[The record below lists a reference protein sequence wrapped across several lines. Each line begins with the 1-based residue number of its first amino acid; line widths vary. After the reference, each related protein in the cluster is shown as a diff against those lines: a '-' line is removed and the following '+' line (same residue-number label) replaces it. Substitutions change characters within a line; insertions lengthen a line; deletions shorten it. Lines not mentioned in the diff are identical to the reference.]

1 VGGKWPDNSL
11 SDKSGARVSLRPSR
25 GTQARA
31 HCGTEPVKCAMFG
44 HARSK
49 FQSSSPSPNNP
60 GFLQKNNNVDEK
72 GRIVGPFTEQPS
84 PKNLLTRD
92 NERGSR
98 FRHTETDFSNLYA
111 RDLLP
116 AKNGE
121 EPTIQFLL
129 EVVDILTNYVRKTF
143 DRSTKVLDFHHPHQ
157 LLEGMEGFNLELS
170 DQPESLE
177 QILVDCRDTLKYG
190 VRTGHPR
197 FFNQLS
203 TGLDIIGLAGE
214 WLTST
219 ANTNMFTYEIAPV
232 FVLMEQLTLKKMREI
247 VGWPNG
253 EGDGIFSP
261 GGAISNMYSVMVA
274 RYKHYPEVKTKGMT
288 AAPRLVLFTSEHSH
302 YSIKKASA
310 VLGFGTENLIL
321 LKTDERGRVI
331 PADLEAKVI
340 DAKQKGCVPL
350 FVNAT
355 AGSTVYGAFDP
366 INEIADI
373 CEKYNMWLHVD
384 GAWGGGLLMSRK
396 HRHKLN
402 GVERANSVTWN
413 PHKMMGV
420 PLQCS
425 AILVREKGLL
435 QGCNS
440 MCAGYLFQPDKQYD
454 VTYDTGDKAI
464 QCGRH
469 VDIFKFWLMWKA
481 KGTSGFEKHID
492 RCLELSEYLYNKIKN
507 REGYEMVFQ
516 GQPQHTNVCFWYIP
530 PSLRDMPDREEKRQR
545 LHKVAPKIKAMMM
558 ECGTTMVGYQPQGD
572 KVNFFRM
579 VISNPAA
586 TRSDIDFLIDEI
598 ERLGQDL

>member
-1 VGGKWPDNSL
+1 MKI
-11 SDKSGARVSLRPSR
+11 
-25 GTQARA
+25 
-31 HCGTEPVKCAMFG
+31 C
-44 HARSK
+44 
-49 FQSSSPSPNNP
+49 
-60 GFLQKNNNVDEK
+60 GFLQKNNSVDES
-72 GRIVGPFTEQPS
+72 GRILRSFKDGAA
-84 PKNLLTRD
+84 KNLLSCD
-92 NERGSR
+92 NGDPR
-98 FRHTETDFSNLYA
+98 FRRTETDFSNLFA

-121 EPTIQFLL
+121 EPSLQFLL
-129 EVVDILTNYVRKTF
+129 EIVEILTNYVRKTF

-203 TGLDIIGLAGE
+203 TGLDIVGLAGE

-247 VGWPNG
+247 VGWPDG

-261 GGAISNMYSVMVA
+261 GGAISNMYSVMIA
-274 RYKHYPEVKTKGMT
+274 RYKFFPVVKTKGMA
-288 AAPRLVLFTSEHSH
+288 AAPRLILFTSEHSH
-302 YSIKKASA
+302 YSIKKTSA
-310 VLGFGTENLIL
+310 ALGFGTENLIL
-321 LKTDERGRVI
+321 LNTDESGRSQNLHLFI
-331 PADLEAKVI
+331 PFPWF
-340 DAKQKGCVPL
+340 QGYVPMY
-350 FVNAT
+350 VNAT
-355 AGSTVYGAFDP
+355 AGTTVYGAFDP

-373 CEKYNMWLHVD
+373 CEKHNMWLHVD

-425 AILVREKGLL
+425 AILGLL

-440 MCAGYLFQPDKQYD
+440 MCAGYLFQQDKQYD

-481 KGTSGFEKHID
+481 KGTVGFEQHID
-492 RCLELSEYLYNKIKN
+492 KCLELSAYLYHKIKN
-507 REGYEMVFQ
+507 REGFEMVFN
-516 GQPQHTNVCFWYIP
+516 GEPQHTNVCFWYLP
-530 PSLRDMPDREEKRQR
+530 PSLRNLPDGKERRER
-545 LHKVAPKIKAMMM
+545 LHKVAPKIKALMM
-558 ECGTTMVGYQPQGD
+558 ESGTTMVGYQPQGN

-586 TRSDIDFLIDEI
+586 TRSDIDFLVDEI
-598 ERLGQDL
+598 ERLGNDL